1 MIFLNCLSVFF
12 FLYVCLLFL
21 FVSCFLFFL
30 SICLFSFCIYVF
42 FYLSVCLFSFL
53 TVCFFLLV
61 FVFYLFFSY
70 VLFSF
75 IIFSDVFFSFVFV
88 FSFVFK
94 AKSIDF
100 WSCFLRASHSVRVNI
115 LGYFNIT
122 PITRV
127 RDLLFDSKTETST
140 NKCCLFN
147 QGKF

>member
-1 MIFLNCLSVFF
+1 MLDHILDYILDYMLHFILDLTLYSKIYSAKDAIHGIFPRSVSIYCLN
-12 FLYVCLLFL
+12 
-21 FVSCFLFFL
+21 
-30 SICLFSFCIYVF
+30 
-42 FYLSVCLFSFL
+42 
-53 TVCFFLLV
+53 VCFFLLV

-88 FSFVFK
+88 FLFVFK